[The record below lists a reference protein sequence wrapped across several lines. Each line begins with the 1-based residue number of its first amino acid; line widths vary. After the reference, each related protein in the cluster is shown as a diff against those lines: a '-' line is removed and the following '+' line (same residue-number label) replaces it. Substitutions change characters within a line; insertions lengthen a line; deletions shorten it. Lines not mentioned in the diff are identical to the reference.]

1 MVSPAQTL
9 IFFTQLQAEKLVFE
23 NFIGLL
29 EEEQRILVNG
39 GKDELPPVT
48 ANKTKLLEELLR
60 LSEQRTSFMK
70 TTGLSLEPEALSR
83 WVSQQNAE
91 AKTLWQQC
99 LELAKQAKR
108 LNDLNGRL
116 VAERLSGNQQA
127 IRTLM
132 AEANQPATYGPDGQT
147 RSLGQGRTL
156 GSA

>member
-48 ANKTKLLEELLR
+48 ANKTKLLEDLLR
-60 LSEQRTSFMK
+60 LSDQRTSFMK
-70 TTGLSLEPEALSR
+70 AAGLSFEPEALSR
-83 WVSQQNAE
+83 WISQQNTE
-91 AKTLWQQC
+91 AKALWQQC
-99 LELAKQAKR
+99 LDLAKQAKR

-127 IRTLM
+127 IHTLM